1 MIHAPRELYVYH
13 RGYLRRVG
21 NLSELQV
28 VKRPLEHLFTF
39 EEGTV
44 VGVPVAVDVLLR
56 SIHYYAE
63 VVVAVLARLG
73 NYAVTRF

>member
-1 MIHAPRELYVYH
+1 MRYSLTSSLSLIHIY
-13 RGYLRRVG
+13 
-21 NLSELQV
+21 LSELQV

-44 VGVPVAVDVLLR
+44 VWVSVAVNVLLR
-56 SIHYYAE
+56 SVHYYAA

-73 NYAVTRF
+73 NYAVSRF